1 MSIACLPYVRHRPF
15 LTPKDWFAGAPADV
29 HVLMWGSW
37 EWVDGTGQVLQVHL
51 EQAMLEIK
59 DHFKYIEKKIH
70 QIIEEQHEMNKPPHN
85 RDLMRQRQSS
95 PPNAQYFHE
104 VS

>member
-1 MSIACLPYVRHRPF
+1 VQHRPF
-15 LTPKDWFAGAPADV
+15 LTPKDWCASAPADV
-29 HVLMWGSW
+29 HMLTWGSW
-37 EWVDGTGQVLQVHL
+37 EWADGTGQVLQVHL

-70 QIIEEQHEMNKPPHN
+70 QIIEEQQEMNKRPHMQ
-85 RDLMRQRQSS
+85 DLMGQRQRS
-95 PPNAQYFHE
+95 PGKAQGFPE